1 MLRGLKERYPK
12 VHLKAFT
19 ATEIDHLVRLS
30 KKSLEQTL
38 RDLIDAGLDSLPGG
52 GAEIF
57 ADRVW
62 NQVCSGK
69 AKPERWLEI
78 HRVAHGLGLRST
90 ATMLYGHIETDEERV
105 DHMLRIR
112 ALQDETGGFTAF
124 IPLAFHP
131 ENTRLDRIPKATVQT
146 DLKVHAVARLVL
158 DNVDHLKAYWIMCGL
173 KTAQMLLSFAYRS
186 NATLSTGRSSPP
198 LQGGPAVNRRM
209 KLEGNSMNR
218 RMFVPMFAAAALLG
232 AVDAAAQETELI
244 HLEFGAR
251 VFMGENDGRLKNIG
265 GSLKIDEDLDAGG
278 DTFGMGLSLTGLLK
292 GGNTFNV
299 QGWQYSSDGENTI
312 EETTTFGG
320 ITLAAGTSA
329 DTEIDIRQVSAKFC
343 FGITDPRQ
351 PYRIGLG
358 IAGKVIDWKTE
369 VINAADERETQ
380 KMRMIYPSA
389 EIEVSYRVGEAVMLK
404 AEGGLGMPAFA
415 KGELEIQY
423 PIEVRAGLQIALGGF
438 TVEGGFQVYDAL
450 LVEHENQPEEQSAN
464 VNLTGIYFELAARW

>member
-1 MLRGLKERYPK
+1 
-12 VHLKAFT
+12 
-19 ATEIDHLVRLS
+19 
-30 KKSLEQTL
+30 
-38 RDLIDAGLDSLPGG
+38 
-52 GAEIF
+52 
-57 ADRVW
+57 
-62 NQVCSGK
+62 
-69 AKPERWLEI
+69 
-78 HRVAHGLGLRST
+78 
-90 ATMLYGHIETDEERV
+90 
-105 DHMLRIR
+105 
-112 ALQDETGGFTAF
+112 
-124 IPLAFHP
+124 
-131 ENTRLDRIPKATVQT
+131 
-146 DLKVHAVARLVL
+146 
-158 DNVDHLKAYWIMCGL
+158 
-173 KTAQMLLSFAYRS
+173 
-186 NATLSTGRSSPP
+186 
-198 LQGGPAVNRRM
+198 
-209 KLEGNSMNR
+209 MNR